1 MLIRIIDITT
11 NNGNTMTLIRVQVKD
26 GKEPYN
32 QKQGV
37 INPSQVVMYEESN
50 ELWWATQELYNKD
63 MEKGVCNY
71 EHAKTSTRV
80 FLTSG
85 QVIIVC
91 ESFKSFD
98 RTFTSM
104 TSR

>member
-1 MLIRIIDITT
+1 
-11 NNGNTMTLIRVQVKD
+11 MTLIRVKVKD

-37 INPSQVVMYEESN
+37 INPSQVAMYEESN
-50 ELWWATQELYNKD
+50 QLWWATQERYDSD
-63 MEKGVCNY
+63 MEKGVRNY

-85 QVIIVC
+85 QVKVVC
-91 ESFKSFD
+91 QSFESFD
-98 RTFTSM
+98 RAFTSM

>member
-1 MLIRIIDITT
+1 
-11 NNGNTMTLIRVQVKD
+11 MTLIRVKVKD

-37 INPSQVVMYEESN
+37 INPSQVAMYEESN
-50 ELWWATQELYNKD
+50 QLWWATQEHYDSD
-63 MEKGVCNY
+63 MDKVKNRGAKGY
-71 EHAKTSTRV
+71 AYLEHANTSTRV

-85 QVIIVC
+85 QVKVIC
-91 ESFKSFD
+91 QSFDSFD